1 MLLAKISPNA
11 VFTQQESPFQST
23 SVEAH
28 HVTALAR
35 PYQLGGAQTHFEVV
49 FGNLIP
55 EVAAVEASEGVEA
68 VQGQPATFV
77 QVSTSRVELTSEELA
92 SWGTDDKVVLEAL
105 ATKLGTS
112 CTEFTTL

>member
-35 PYQLGGAQTHFEVV
+35 PYQLGGAQTNFELV
-49 FGNLIP
+49 FGNLIS
-55 EVAAVEASEGVEA
+55 EVAAVEASEGVEEVHA
-68 VQGQPATFV
+68 QPARFE

-105 ATKLGTS
+105 AAKLGTT
-112 CTEFTTL
+112 CIEFTTL